1 MKHIVVCILLGWA
14 VTACAPSVPLAVVTP
29 APKSAREP
37 KPAADVANEGAV
49 TPRNGAGAIV
59 LTRRK
64 TWLGS
69 RCTFD
74 VALDDQHVAGL
85 RPGEQLTLYAD
96 PGQRT
101 IDVSI
106 RDGDGCDPANAHL
119 ALDVVPHATKRIQLR
134 SDAYYDLK
142 VEVNSYGASLPP

>member
-1 MKHIVVCILLGWA
+1 MNRVVVCILGWS
-14 VTACAPSVPLAVVTP
+14 VTACAPSIPLAVVSP

-37 KPAADVANEGAV
+37 KPAADVVDESV
-49 TPRNGAGAIV
+49 TTPRDGAGAIV

-64 TWLGS
+64 TWLG
-69 RCTFD
+69 RGCTFD

-96 PGQRT
+96 PGPRT

-106 RDGDGCDPANAHL
+106 RDQDGCDPANAHV

-134 SDAYYDLK
+134 SDGYYDLK